1 MAKEFQIAEFS
12 FEKLYKAYCD
22 CRKHK
27 SSTYQAMEFEFE
39 REKNLY
45 ELYMDILENKYEIG
59 RSICFVISEPK
70 YREIWAGSFRDRIV
84 HHLIYNAIYDRF
96 VPRFIFDTYSCIV
109 GRGTLLGAK
118 RAAQFARNITQNY
131 SKDAYFIKMDIK
143 NYFVSINKHILHR
156 LVMERIDEE
165 REKWLADLI
174 RQVIFHDPRKNMFL
188 KSPKEMLDKLPKYK
202 SLFYT
207 SVECG
212 LPIGNLTSQ
221 FFSNVYLNTLDQYA
235 KHVLGCKYYLRYVD
249 DILIIDKD
257 PGFLNYA
264 YAKINRFLIENLN
277 LELNHKKKNI
287 NLVKRGFDFVG
298 FVVKPGHTHLRN
310 KTINKC
316 FSSIEQWKKSKKKN
330 SKEELLEIRS
340 KVNSYLGMLRHVDG
354 FNMRKRISNSLGTCL
369 LVPDSEFSKLN
380 VV

>member
-1 MAKEFQIAEFS
+1 MAKKFKIAEFS
-12 FEKLYKAYCD
+12 FEKLYKAYRD

-27 SSTYQAMEFEFE
+27 SSTFQAMEFEFN

-84 HHLIYNAIYDRF
+84 HHLIYNAIYERF

-118 RAAQFARNITQNY
+118 RAAMFARNITQNY

-156 LVMERIDEE
+156 LVMERVDEE
-165 REKWLADLI
+165 NEKWLAGLI
-174 RQVIFHDPRKNMFL
+174 RQVIFHDPRKNMYL

-221 FFSNVYLNTLDQYA
+221 FFSNVYLNALDQYA

-264 YAKINRFLIENLN
+264 YSKINRFLIENLD

-298 FVVKPGHTHLRN
+298 FVMKPNSMHLRV

-316 FSSIEQWKKSKKKN
+316 NSSINAWKNSKNRN
-330 SKEELLEIRS
+330 SKEELQEIKC

-369 LVPDSEFSKLN
+369 LIPDDNYSKLN